1 MIKLVSTIVL
11 FVCALIGTAQTVTQT
26 PDLVTRRIDEMTSRE
41 VEHYFQSG
49 GDLIFIPFG
58 NISGHGA
65 FIPLGMHAHWA
76 NALSVLLAEKA
87 NGLVYPVVHTSYI
100 GATRTFRGAVSF
112 PIGEQA
118 AILKRIALTL
128 LDQGFKRIVFVCGTT
143 PEHTGGYIAAREL
156 FDETEH
162 PVWFIIG
169 ENLLNIPEV
178 REIYQ
183 DYPGNFGETLLCLAS
198 LRILGRERPI
208 PCAEWAKELKGDDPD
223 QPVEIAEDIK
233 ALRRWGSTIGFRYFE
248 EGQHGNHGTAGIV
261 HNGERDIDMT
271 ERVLMK
277 CADMVVPALDNL
289 SRYVEWIGKQPFQ
302 YIIPTERLESFP

>member
-1 MIKLVSTIVL
+1 MKLIKLLCTIVL
-11 FVCALIGTAQTVTQT
+11 LGCHFIGIAQA
-26 PDLVTRRIDEMTSRE
+26 PELVTRRMDEMTSRE
-41 VEHYFQSG
+41 VELYFQRG

-65 FIPLGMHAHWA
+65 FIPLGMHTHWA

-87 NGLVYPVVHTSYI
+87 DGLVYPVVHTSYI

-112 PIGEQA
+112 PMVEQA
-118 AILKRIALTL
+118 SILKRIALTL

-143 PEHTGGYIAAREL
+143 PEHTGGYIAAREI

-178 REIYQ
+178 KDIYR

-208 PCAEWAKELKGDDPD
+208 PCPEWAKEIKTGEGGD
-223 QPVEIAEDIK
+223 QPTEIRDDIK
-233 ALRRWGSTIGFRYFE
+233 ALRSWGSTIGFRYFE
-248 EGQHGNHGTAGIV
+248 ESQHGNGGSAGII
-261 HNGERDIDMT
+261 HNGELDIDMT
-271 ERVLMK
+271 ERVLKK
-277 CADMVVPALDNL
+277 CADVVAPVLDNL
-289 SRYVEWIGKQPFQ
+289 GHYVEWIEKQPFQ
-302 YIIPTERLESFP
+302 YIVPTERLEP